1 MSHVVAASCATGH
14 QGLTIILRGARLKIL
29 LLDMLLPEALAW
41 LRERHDVECH
51 PGLAQDPR
59 GLEHQI
65 AHADAVVLP
74 RKVAVTQS
82 LLQCAP
88 RLRAVARLHVGTDD
102 TDLEACREHGVRVL
116 QATTANVRS
125 NAEFLLAGI
134 FSLLRRGVSG
144 VLQGQRHEPPRLGRE
159 LYGSTVGIL
168 GLAPTAH
175 TLAPMLHALGVNLVG
190 YDPAIHHS
198 APLWKSLHI
207 QPLPLPEVLRQ
218 ADAISVQAMYA
229 TRFCGF
235 INDQVLAHCKPGQ
248 IWVGITR
255 SAFFEPEAL
264 ARALSDGRMDACLL
278 DGAGFASAGSPLHD
292 CTNLYL
298 TPRLGS
304 HTQQARMRASWYV
317 AHRLHAVLSQTN
329 GEAAEVQAT
338 APADFAAA

>member
-1 MSHVVAASCATGH
+1 M
-14 QGLTIILRGARLKIL
+14 KIL
-29 LLDMLLPEALAW
+29 LLDLLLPEAMAW
-41 LRERHDVECH
+41 LRERHEVECQ
-51 PGLAQDPR
+51 PELAHDPR

-125 NAEFLLAGI
+125 NAEFLLGGL
-134 FSLLRRGVSG
+134 FSLLRRGVND

-159 LYGSTVGIL
+159 LFGSTVGIL

-198 APLWKSLHI
+198 APLWNNLHI
-207 QPLPLPEVLRQ
+207 KPLPLPEVLQ
-218 ADAISVQAMYA
+218 LADAVSVQAMYA

-235 INDQVLAHCKPGQ
+235 INDHVLAHCKPGQ
-248 IWVGITR
+248 VWVGITR

-264 ARALSDGRMDACLL
+264 ARALTDGRMDACLL
-278 DGAGFASAGSPLHD
+278 DGAEAGFASAGSPLHD

-304 HTQQARMRASWYV
+304 HTHQARMRASWYI
-317 AHRLHAVLSQTN
+317 AHRLHAVLSQQEGQIVALQAATSADLA
-329 GEAAEVQAT
+329 EA
-338 APADFAAA
+338 